1 MNITCP
7 GCGRG
12 YDGDLFR
19 YGRSLHCA
27 CGSVVAAPTLARDE
41 ALQRPPCFM
50 ADAMLGRL
58 ARWLRILG
66 FDTAYEAHIDDG
78 DLVRRAVRQRR
89 IILTRDRRLPDQ
101 WRVSGIHLL
110 ETETPM
116 AQLREIEAAHAICR
130 DARPFTRCS
139 RCNTG
144 LRPANREDVRGE
156 IPPRVL
162 LDHERF
168 LRCPRCRRVYWNG
181 SHVDRI
187 RRAMG
192 RALPAIPTA
201 RHLL

>member
-1 MNITCP
+1 MGVICP
-7 GCGRG
+7 GCGRA
-12 YDGDLFR
+12 YHKDLFR

-27 CGSVVAAPTLARDE
+27 CGSVVAADTLLRDE
-41 ALQRPPCFM
+41 AFQRPPCFM

-89 IILTRDRRLPDQ
+89 IILTRDRLLAAQ
-101 WRVSGIHLL
+101 WRVSGIHVI

-116 AQLREIEAAHAICR
+116 AQLREIEAAHALCR

-144 LRPANREDVRGE
+144 LHAADRNDVRGE

-168 LRCPRCRRVYWNG
+168 LRCPRCRRVYWSG

-187 RRAMG
+187 RRAMS
-192 RALPAIPTA
+192 RALPALPTA
-201 RHLL
+201 HHPL

>member
-1 MNITCP
+1 MNVTCP
-7 GCGRG
+7 GCGRA
-12 YDGDLFR
+12 YDEDLFR
-19 YGRSLHCA
+19 FGRSLHCA
-27 CGSVVAAPTLARDE
+27 CGSVVAAPTLDRDE
-41 ALQRPPCFM
+41 SLQRPPRFM

-66 FDTAYEAHIDDG
+66 FDTAYEAHIDDA

-101 WRVSGIHLL
+101 WRVSGIQLI

-116 AQLREIEAAHAICR
+116 TQLREIEAAHALCR

-144 LRPANREDVRGE
+144 LHAANRDDVRGE

-168 LRCPRCRRVYWNG
+168 LRCPRCRRVYWSG

-187 RRAMG
+187 RRAMS
-192 RALPAIPTA
+192 RTLPALRAA
-201 RHLL
+201 RHPL